1 MPARSLLSPE
11 QRNRLFS
18 IPTDPT
24 EMVRHY
30 TLGADDL
37 VLIRTRRRSINH
49 LGFAIQLCLLK
60 YPGLGLDPYVDG
72 PLPARCFA
80 AF

>member
-37 VLIRTRRRSINH
+37 VLIRTKRRSINR

-60 YPGLGLDPYVDG
+60 YPGWAWD
-72 PLPARCFA
+72 RSSNRRKR
-80 AF
+80 